1 VYKLE
6 GKIIRVIGP
15 VVVVE
20 GLKEARVWD
29 TVLVGELELFGEV
42 IGLEKNLTTIEV
54 YEDTTGLKVGEK
66 VVSLKKPLTAE
77 LGPGMLGSIYDGL
90 QKSLIGIKNKHGDYI
105 ERGVKI
111 HKLPRDKKWEF
122 IPTAKKGMD
131 VEYGQPI
138 GYVMEFDLKH
148 KILSN
153 FNGKVTRIQKGK
165 FNVDDTIAIIDKK
178 EQKLY
183 QEWPIKIPRPCKEK
197 IEFYDPLIT
206 GQRVIDTLFPV
217 AKGGICCVP
226 GAFGTGKTVL
236 EHVITRY
243 AGADVIIFVGCGE
256 RGNEMCDLITS
267 LPEFKDQK
275 TKKSP
280 MEKTVLIA
288 NTSNMPV
295 IARKTSIFTGITIG
309 EYFRDQGYNV
319 LILADS
325 ISRWA
330 EAMREVSGRLKE
342 IPGEE
347 GYPVYLQSEMA
358 NFYERAGR
366 VKTHDGNGSL
376 TLICSVSPPGGDFSE
391 PVTQA
396 ALRVTKVFWGLDTD
410 LAYRRHFPAI
420 NWLISYSLYTKT
432 LDKWYKEKVSKE
444 WISLRN
450 KTFEL
455 LRRENELER
464 IVKIVG
470 VANLPPIDRLT
481 LDVTRLIRE
490 EFLQQDAFHLIDSY
504 CSLKKQ
510 FEMLKSI
517 ITFYD
522 LGVKALEKNIPI
534 EKILEV
540 SAKQKLIQMKFSD
553 KEEFSD
559 VRKEIERGLE
569 S

>member
-1 VYKLE
+1 VYELE
-6 GKIIRVIGP
+6 GKIIKVVGP
-15 VVVVE
+15 VAVAE
-20 GLKEARVWD
+20 GLKEARIWD
-29 TVLVGELELFGEV
+29 IVLVGELELFGEI
-42 IGLEKNLTTIEV
+42 IGLEKNIATIEV
-54 YEDTTGLKVGEK
+54 YEDTTSLKVGEK

-90 QKSLIGIKNKHGDYI
+90 QKSLIDIKNKRGDYI

-111 HKLPRDKKWEF
+111 HKLSRDEKWEF
-122 IPTAKKGMD
+122 IPTFKKNDD
-131 VEYGQPI
+131 VKYGQVI
-138 GYVMEFDLKH
+138 GYVMEFGLKH

-153 FNGKVTRIQKGK
+153 FSGKVTRIEKGK
-165 FNVDDTIAIIDKK
+165 FRVDETIAVIDKK

-197 IEFYDPLIT
+197 IEFYDPLVT
-206 GQRVIDTLFPV
+206 GQRVIDTLFPM

-236 EHVITRY
+236 EHVITMH
-243 AGADVIIFVGCGE
+243 ADTDVIIFVGCGE
-256 RGNEMCDLITS
+256 RGNEMCDLITTLLES
-267 LPEFKDQK
+267 KDQK
-275 TKKSP
+275 IKKGL
-280 MEKTVLIA
+280 MEKTILIA

-295 IARKTSIFTGITIG
+295 IARKTSIFTGVTIG

-319 LILADS
+319 LLLADS

-366 VKTHDGNGSL
+366 IKTHDGNGSL

-396 ALRVTKVFWGLDTD
+396 ALRVAKVFWGLDID
-410 LAYRRHFPAI
+410 LAYRRHFPSI

-432 LDKWYKEKVSKE
+432 LDNWYEKKISKE

-450 KTFEL
+450 KTLEL
-455 LRRENELER
+455 LKRENELER
-464 IVKIVG
+464 IVRIVG
-470 VANLPPIDRLT
+470 IANLPVTDVLV

-490 EFLQQDAFHLIDSY
+490 EFLQQNAFHPIDSY

-522 LGVKALEKNIPI
+522 LGIKALEKNIPI
-534 EKILEV
+534 KKILDIP
-540 SAKQKLIQMKFSD
+540 AKQDLIQMKFSD

-559 VRKEIERGLE
+559 LRKEIEKELE
-569 S
+569 V

>member
-1 VYKLE
+1 MYELE
-6 GKIIRVIGP
+6 GKIIRVVGP
-15 VVVVE
+15 VVVAE

-29 TVLVGELELFGEV
+29 TVLVGDLELFGEI
-42 IGLEKNLTTIEV
+42 IGLEKNLATIEV
-54 YEDTTGLKVGEK
+54 YEDTTGLKVGER
-66 VVSLKKPLTAE
+66 VVSMKKPLTAE

-111 HKLPRDKKWEF
+111 HKLPRDKTWEF
-122 IPTAKKGMD
+122 IPTVKKGVD
-131 VEYGQPI
+131 VEYGQVI
-138 GYVMEFDLKH
+138 GYVMEFGLKH

-165 FNVDDTIAIIDKK
+165 FKVDDTIATIDKK

-183 QEWPIKIPRPCKEK
+183 REWPIKIPRPCKEK

-206 GQRVIDTLFPV
+206 GQRVIDTLFPA

-236 EHVITRY
+236 EHVITMN
-243 AGADVIIFVGCGE
+243 ADADVIIFVGCGE
-256 RGNEMCDLITS
+256 RGNEMCDLITT
-267 LPEFKDQK
+267 LPESKDKK
-275 TKKSP
+275 TKKSL
-280 MEKTVLIA
+280 MEKTVMIA

-319 LILADS
+319 LLLADS
-325 ISRWA
+325 TSRWA
-330 EAMREVSGRLKE
+330 EALREVSGRLKE

-347 GYPVYLQSEMA
+347 GYPVYLQSETA

-366 VKTHDGNGSL
+366 VKTYDGTGSL
-376 TLICSVSPPGGDFSE
+376 TLICSISPPGGDFSE

-396 ALRVTKVFWGLDTD
+396 TLRVTKVFWGLDTD

-432 LDKWYKEKVSKE
+432 LDNWYKKKLSKE

-455 LRRENELER
+455 LKRENELER
-464 IVKIVG
+464 IVRIVG
-470 VANLPPIDRLT
+470 IANLPSIDRLN
-481 LDVTRLIRE
+481 LEVARLVRE
-490 EFLQQDAFHLIDSY
+490 EFLQQNAFHPVDAH

-510 FEMLKSI
+510 FEMLKTI
-517 ITFYD
+517 MTYYD
-522 LGVKALEKNIPI
+522 LGKKALEKNIPV
-534 EKILEV
+534 EKVLEIP
-540 SAKQKLIQMKFSD
+540 AKQLLIQMKFSD

-559 VRKEIERGLE
+559 VRKEIEKGLE
-569 S
+569 L